1 MHNKHSSIRVRVQ
14 NKSGMI
20 IQEDDNNLDLQ
31 FKSDESIANEVK
43 TMQVMLDRVRSIT
56 TKSTA

>member
-1 MHNKHSSIRVRVQ
+1 MHNKHSSIRVQ
-14 NKSGMI
+14 NKSGVI
-20 IQEDDNNLDLQ
+20 IEEDDNNLDLQ